1 MPIEIKLDKIDN
13 KRLEQSEEL
22 SVDWFVDRLD
32 ENLVPVGD
40 AFKVEFIAES
50 YTNVVSV
57 RGKVTGAMNCICS
70 RCGQDMVLPI
80 ATDFVHRYVAK
91 GELGTEGM
99 TVEAAEEIELDIS
112 EHDGSMVDIAPI
124 VIEQMI
130 VELPF
135 APKCPEG
142 ADNGCAKLGDAPL
155 EFGDTEPLVQEE
167 TPWSKALKGVDR
179 GKLKDS

>member
-1 MPIEIKLDKIDN
+1 MAIEIKLDKIDN
-13 KRLEQSEEL
+13 KRVEGSEDLLVE
-22 SVDWFVDRLD
+22 WFVDRLD
-32 ENLVPVGD
+32 QTLIPVGK
-40 AFKVEFIAES
+40 AFQVEYVAES

-57 RGKVTGAMNCICS
+57 RGSVTGSIHCTCS

-80 ATDFVHRYVAK
+80 STQFVHRYVGK

-99 TVEAAEEIELDIS
+99 TLEAAEEIQLDVS
-112 EHDGSMVDIAPI
+112 EHDGSAVDIAPI
-124 VIEQMI
+124 AIEQMI

-135 APKCPEG
+135 APKCGEG
-142 ADNGCAKLGDAPL
+142 SENGCANLGDAPL

-167 TPWSKALKGVDR
+167 TSWSKALKGVDR